1 MSLYEL
7 DAARDVR
14 TEPRAARGLSYVAA
28 RSWWMLKTHVA
39 ESHGL
44 PRNSA
49 GPEPKPP
56 PRG

>member
-1 MSLYEL
+1 MSLYDL
-7 DAARDVR
+7 HAARDTR
-14 TEPRAARGLSYVAA
+14 TEPRVAPRLSYVAA
-28 RSWWMLKTHVA
+28 RSWWMLKLHVA

-44 PRNSA
+44 PRSSA